1 MKPQYI
7 ILLIISLAGMAWM
20 LFFGEAKEFDTKA
33 AIEDGVA
40 QIVEKVDITP
50 SEKETLKVQ
59 LALADFLAN
68 NGHPPTT
75 LNELV
80 PKYFSSVPVDPET
93 KKEIIYVRNG
103 LAFAIGEQEEEEE
116 TSESVRRLTD
126 LAMVNPNDMKMDN
139 FTYDPTGKR
148 DPFLVFNFS
157 ASGAIDMSKPPLERH
172 AVNELKVTA
181 ILADLRGSGVRTAIV
196 EDPTGRGYTVKKGMK
211 VGNKEGVIVAIDE
224 DKIHI
229 VESVV
234 DFTGATKKYPAVL
247 NLAKRKKDSQVEF
260 NINKNAFR

>member
-7 ILLIISLAGMAWM
+7 ILLVISLLGLAWM
-20 LFFGEAKEFDTKA
+20 FFFGQEKEFDTKA
-33 AIEDGVA
+33 AIEDGIA
-40 QIVEKVDITP
+40 QIVQKVDITD

-68 NGHPPTT
+68 NGHPPIT
-75 LNELV
+75 LKELV
-80 PKYFSSVPVDPET
+80 PKYFSSVPINPET
-93 KKEIIYVRNG
+93 KKEILYVRNG
-103 LAFAIGEQEEEEE
+103 LSFALGEQEEEEE
-116 TSESVRRLTD
+116 GNESVRKLTD
-126 LAMVNPNDMKMDN
+126 LAMVNPNDMKMDD

-157 ASGAIDMSKPPLERH
+157 PSGKIDMSKPPLERH
-172 AVNELKVTA
+172 AVSELKVTA

-196 EDPTGRGYTVKKGMK
+196 EDPSGRGYTVKKGMK
-211 VGNKEGVIVAIDE
+211 VGNKDGVVVAIDE
-224 DKIHI
+224 DKVHI

-260 NINKNAFR
+260 NINNNAFR